1 MQTET
6 FQPGHPDYKEFARL
20 VDSDET
26 NSVRRNRSRLIYND
40 IAERYNEA
48 AVESVIKITNDMN
61 VLKHNLV
68 RIVENRG
75 LVQDVDFILT
85 ELKKD
90 LQGNKLKEPV
100 FLMKKI
106 STVDMRLV

>member
-6 FQPGHPDYKEFARL
+6 FQPDHPDYKEFSKL
-20 VDSDET
+20 IDNDEIGT
-26 NSVRRNRSRLIYND
+26 GRRSRSRVIYNE

-48 AVESVIKITNDMN
+48 AVDSVIKITNDMN
-61 VLKHNLV
+61 VLRHNLV

-85 ELKKD
+85 EIKRD
-90 LQGNKLKEPV
+90 LQGNKIKEPI
-100 FLMKKI
+100 FLMKKL
-106 STVDMRLV
+106 SDLDMRLV